1 MVLGT
6 LNNWGNLNVKDGDL
20 KPLFLGK
27 SVIRSSANSS
37 VETGKYHSIMSLS

>member
-6 LNNWGNLNVKDGDL
+6 LNNWGNLNLKDGDL

-27 SVIRSSANSS
+27 SVIRSSANSK
-37 VETGKYHSIMSLS
+37 VVSLVLKQVNTTP